1 MFIIPGYEWTGPNV
15 VYIATSTLLCWFFP
29 VLNDQIIAD
38 KFPGNRNDHNYIYHS
53 IFVIFFVSREIA
65 RDNLVILNQQPYIY
79 HTV

>member
-38 KFPGNRNDHNYIYHS
+38 KFPGNRNDHNYRSVYLWS
-53 IFVIFFVSREIA
+53 FL
-65 RDNLVILNQQPYIY
+65 LVGKLPGIIW
-79 HTV
+79 